1 MQEFK
6 QLILGNVSIAYYMAA
21 EFFALLALI
30 LSLYLNSKKRDVA
43 SSSTPMQFSWL
54 FLIWDNTKRIVVG
67 QITLFLIFRF
77 ITELLQRQLNM
88 WIAVGVG
95 FFLSFGLDKAI
106 QLIKEKSSLF
116 DMNREKMI
124 TKISN
129 TGPNDN
135 NQKP

>member
-1 MQEFK
+1 MEEFK
-6 QLILGNVSIAYYMAA
+6 QLILGNVSVAYYLAA

-30 LSLYLNSKKRDVA
+30 LSLYLSSKKRDIG
-43 SSSTPMQFSWL
+43 SSSTPVQFSWL

-67 QITLFLIFRF
+67 QIALFLIFRF

-106 QLIKEKSSLF
+106 QMIKEKSSLF

-124 TKISN
+124 DKIST
-129 TGPNDN
+129 TGSN
-135 NQKP
+135 NNP

>member
-6 QLILGNVSIAYYMAA
+6 QLILGNVSVAYYMAA

-30 LSLYLNSKKRDVA
+30 LSLYLNSKKRDVG
-43 SSSTPMQFSWL
+43 SSSTPVQFSWL

-67 QITLFLIFRF
+67 QIALFLIFRF

-106 QLIKEKSSLF
+106 QMIKERSSLF

-124 TKISN
+124 DKISTTGSNNN
-129 TGPNDN
+129 T
-135 NQKP
+135 

>member
-1 MQEFK
+1 MEEFK
-6 QLILGNVSIAYYMAA
+6 QLILGNVSVAYYLAA

-30 LSLYLNSKKRDVA
+30 LSLYLNSKKRDVS
-43 SSSTPMQFSWL
+43 SSSTPVQFSWL

-67 QITLFLIFRF
+67 QIALFLIFRF

-95 FFLSFGLDKAI
+95 FFVSFGLDKAI
-106 QLIKEKSSLF
+106 QLIKERSSLF

-124 TKISN
+124 DKIST
-129 TGPNDN
+129 TGSN
-135 NQKP
+135 NNP

>member
-1 MQEFK
+1 MDEFK
-6 QLILGNVSIAYYMAA
+6 KLILGNASVAYYLAA

-43 SSSTPMQFSWL
+43 SPSTPVQFSWL

-106 QLIKEKSSLF
+106 QMIKERSSLF

-124 TKISN
+124 SKIST
-129 TGPNDN
+129 TGDKNSNP
-135 NQKP
+135 

>member
-6 QLILGNVSIAYYMAA
+6 QLILGNVSVAYYMAA

-30 LSLYLNSKKRDVA
+30 LSLYLNSKKRDVT
-43 SSSTPMQFSWL
+43 SSSTPVQFSWL

-67 QITLFLIFRF
+67 QIALFLIFRF

-106 QLIKEKSSLF
+106 QLIKERSSLF

-124 TKISN
+124 DKIST
-129 TGPNDN
+129 TGSN
-135 NQKP
+135 NNP